1 MKSIKVDDLKSN
13 PNLYRE
19 IAGVLA
25 EDGLVIFPGL
35 TSYRL
40 GVCALSSAAIAKLQQ
55 AKRRAQNKPSL
66 VFINDPQQLDGFVAQ
81 VPDVARQLMASFWP
95 GPLTLRF
102 APSAD
107 LPSKVRK
114 ALSKATGKIGI
125 RIPIAEV
132 CKGVI
137 DAFGEPLL
145 VSSANR
151 SKKGGAQSLAQV
163 RKNFGNLADVFI
175 DADDLPP
182 GKPSTVVDIDGDHWK
197 LIREGAISAAEIG
210 EKVHT

>member
-1 MKSIKVDDLKSN
+1 MKSIKIDDLKSS
-13 PNLYRE
+13 PNLYRD
-19 IAGVLA
+19 IAGVFA

-40 GVCALSSAAIAKLQQ
+40 GVSALSSAAIAKLQQ

-66 VFINDPQQLDGFVAQ
+66 VFINDPSQLERIVAH
-81 VPDVARQLMASFWP
+81 VPDVARQLMANFWP

-125 RIPIAEV
+125 RIPITDV

-163 RKNFGNLADVFI
+163 RKNFANLADVFI
-175 DADDLPP
+175 DAGDLPP
-182 GKPSTVVDIDGDHWK
+182 GKPSTVVDIDGDRWK
-197 LIREGAISAAEIG
+197 LIREGAISEAEIQ